1 MATAVSVWGLSQF
14 DDALY
19 RMLNYDIFF
28 QADSP
33 RVFDSMTHFGSEFRA
48 RDSVHPLFSLLAY
61 PITKVIRLLGLQPL
75 AATKTLVALAA
86 GSSAALFYLA
96 LRHLTL
102 PVRAAAIFT
111 AVFIS
116 STTFIYWFSVVET
129 YAFAALSICLMLA
142 VLSRARTTPA
152 MVWVLA
158 SAFTLSITVTNWSM
172 GLAAAFFRLPFLR
185 FISVSAAALGL
196 VIALALV
203 QSVVFPTSKLFFSPG
218 AVSHEWKFTQIAQ
231 ERSGKDPWDPLD
243 NLQSFL
249 IHGAVAPGHMRAR
262 HYPVDAITNVGLSLS
277 DVVKA
282 RGLPIALWLSL
293 LIAGGWG
300 IVNNRKLW
308 PVGGALGAFIAG
320 QAALHSFYGEV
331 TFLYSAHF
339 FPALVAVA
347 ACAYFA
353 PARRLWLAVA
363 LLLLV
368 VGGAGNIQQFR
379 AAAGDVNAVLR

>member
-1 MATAVSVWGLSQF
+1 M
-14 DDALY
+14 
-19 RMLNYDIFF
+19 
-28 QADSP
+28 
-33 RVFDSMTHFGSEFRA
+33 
-48 RDSVHPLFSLLAY
+48 
-61 PITKVIRLLGLQPL
+61 
-75 AATKTLVALAA
+75 ALAA

-102 PVRAAAIFT
+102 PVHAAAIFT

-152 MVWVLA
+152 IVWVLA

-218 AVSHEWKFTQIAQ
+218 AVSDEWKFTQIAQ

-249 IHGAVAPGHMRAR
+249 IYGAVAPGHMRAR

-293 LIAGGWG
+293 LIAGAWG

-347 ACAYFA
+347 ACACFA